1 MSKLFNAPSKA
12 NDIIEANL
20 FAIETK
26 CKASVDVNL
35 FNLPLPP
42 KSVTAKRTFHH
53 RCRPAKKPR
62 FLLNDCTSCA
72 EHSRYIML
80 LANVCFPKPA
90 NYFPAPAKTSS
101 SCTFLFSFPI
111 AQSGSR
117 RGEMFQFFFDI
128 RQKIATR
135 INCSRAY
142 PSQKRSSINKLRQST
157 QKIKKQFCA
166 RNLCWTL
173 RLFIASAMGRARDI
187 RRRWWEVFAPSP
199 TSVHVNNM
207 WTVTWGQSNGNEA
220 GEGDSF
226 RIYFRRNAKAQI
238 KKLDKSRLRH
248 DMALFLAARILFLVG
263 LQRSTA

>member
-12 NDIIEANL
+12 SDIIEANL

-90 NYFPAPAKTSS
+90 NYFPAPAKNI
-101 SCTFLFSFPI
+101 FVLHVSFPI

-128 RQKIATR
+128 WQKIATR

-157 QKIKKQFCA
+157 QKIK
-166 RNLCWTL
+166 
-173 RLFIASAMGRARDI
+173 IS
-187 RRRWWEVFAPSP
+187 FAP
-199 TSVHVNNM
+199 
-207 WTVTWGQSNGNEA
+207 EICA
-220 GEGDSF
+220 E
-226 RIYFRRNAKAQI
+226 
-238 KKLDKSRLRH
+238 L
-248 DMALFLAARILFLVG
+248 
-263 LQRSTA
+263 